1 VAHLARVLD
10 SSISCNSTESDQPLM
25 KKRSGALLSLTAATA
40 VLLTACGGAS
50 SSSTSTSP
58 STAAAAAS
66 SSPASSYLP
75 APTTTS
81 AAPIPDA
88 ERWLPAAHLT
98 AGNGWASN
106 PSGLVFENGTYH
118 AFYQRNPTGDSQDP
132 AAIEWAHATSTDLVT
147 WTDQPVAIPAGA
159 DQVLSGSIVVDSDNT
174 SGLGTTDA
182 PPMVAIDTLTPAG
195 ASGSTQQS
203 VAYSTDHGQTWQE
216 SARTLSLP
224 AGLRD
229 PKVFWYEPG
238 GYWVMV
244 IADPDEFAVQ
254 IYKSTNLTSW
264 QSLSEFGKAGS
275 QAGPWQSPDL
285 FPLALDGDAANTK
298 WVMLVSTT
306 DGAIAGGSG
315 VQYFVGSF
323 DGTTFEAEPLGP
335 AGVGAVQAGEQH
347 SWADWGPDF
356 VDATTFDNAP
366 GDRRIALAWLNNDS
380 YAATEPTSPWR
391 GAMTL
396 PRELALVTTN
406 GVPRLTQT
414 VPAETQSALSAATP
428 AFSEPSIVTSGNRKL
443 SSEASGTAFVVDAT
457 LVPGDA
463 AVAGV
468 TVLGS
473 ATGKTGTRIQY
484 VKEAGILQVDRSTAG
499 IADFAATFGTG
510 GAAPVTLVDGKLP
523 LHIVV
528 DGSTVEV
535 FAGGAAISTLVF
547 PAEGDDAVSV
557 FGGGGKATIENV
569 TVTPI
574 GAG

>member
-1 VAHLARVLD
+1 MNMR
-10 SSISCNSTESDQPLM
+10 N
-25 KKRSGALLSLTAATA
+25 RALLGLTTATA
-40 VLLTACGGAS
+40 LLLTACGGAS
-50 SSSTSTSP
+50 SSSSSSTS
-58 STAAAAAS
+58 SAVAVS
-66 SSPASSYLP
+66 SSAPSSYVRTP
-75 APTTTS
+75 ETS

-98 AGNGWASN
+98 AGTGWASN
-106 PSGLVFENGTYH
+106 PSGLVFEDGTYH

-132 AAIEWAHATSTDLVT
+132 ASIEWAHATSTDLVT
-147 WTDQPVAIPAGA
+147 WTDQPVALPAGE
-159 DQVLSGSIVVDSDNT
+159 DQVLAGSVVVDTDNT

-182 PPMVAIDTLTPAG
+182 PAMVAIYTSSPVG
-195 ASGSTQQS
+195 GSGSARQS
-203 VAYSTDHGQTWQE
+203 IAYSTDHGQTWQE
-216 SARTLSLP
+216 STKSLSLP
-224 AGLRD
+224 AGLQD

-238 GYWVMV
+238 GYWVLA
-244 IADPDEFAVQ
+244 IADPDEYAVQ
-254 IYKSTNLTSW
+254 LYKSANLTSW

-298 WVMLVSTT
+298 WVMLVSTA
-306 DGAIAGGSG
+306 DGAVAGGSG

-347 SWADWGPDF
+347 SWMDWGPDF
-356 VDATTFDNAP
+356 VDASTFANAP
-366 GDRRIALAWLNNDS
+366 DGRRIALAWLNNDS
-380 YAATEPTSPWR
+380 YAATAPTSPWR
-391 GAMTL
+391 GTMTL

-414 VPAETQSALSAATP
+414 VAAEATKALSAATP
-428 AFSEPSIVTSGNRKL
+428 TFSEPSIVTSGNRKL
-443 SSEASGTAFVVDAT
+443 SSEASGTALVVDAT

-499 IADFAATFGTG
+499 KADFSASFGTG